1 MITTLTVTNWRSFKG
16 THAFAFGSMLT
27 TISAPNG
34 CGKSSLLDAIRWC
47 LTGRCRGTDAGGRG
61 AGELV
66 TTGEAQGSVVLEI
79 ADSDRRPM
87 TVSRSVGRASMLSV
101 SVSAGQDGA
110 ARETRTGDA
119 AQAWLV
125 ELFGAQ
131 PTLSASLDGAR
142 LLSADHAAAKGI
154 LMDALDVL
162 VPIDGLTWPAAV
174 GVTPTAAVATLA
186 EIDAWYQVAYEARR
200 DAKVRLSALSASAR
214 AEVCG
219 APLPDVAAIEE
230 KLEALEAERAEALR
244 TEGGRSARAE
254 TAARALQAH
263 AQAEARIAQATDTLT
278 RLRDREGIEQ
288 AHCSAD
294 DWPDLFVS
302 LMRAKEARAA
312 EVVASLEKAA
322 DEASARETA
331 AKAAHLTAQ
340 ARHAAGQELPTDH
353 DPKRG
358 CVLAAEIPCKT
369 SKAAFATYCQVQS
382 KAAAERAAEANA
394 TMSAWA
400 TAKGYAEDAA
410 HDAAQARIA
419 LQAVTR
425 ATAAVVEGATAV
437 LAARRSEAL
446 LDGDAVAR
454 LQAELAVIADRADAA
469 LADALAARIA
479 KGRETLARARMAHR
493 EAADAQKAQ
502 EARQE
507 AAREVE
513 ALEALVEALG
523 PKGRRVAAL
532 EAALADFTAGIN
544 EALPPG
550 LSVAFALEPW
560 KVLVNGR
567 PAALLA
573 QSEELRVGAI
583 LGAALAAQGSLGVVL
598 VDAFDLLD
606 QTTRRETTGAL
617 RAMAAAL
624 DLQVVI
630 AATRD
635 QPSTAPDT
643 DAMRAIWLGEG

>member
-1 MITTLTVTNWRSFKG
+1 MTTLTVTNWRSFQG
-16 THAFAFGSMLT
+16 AHTFTFGRTLT

-34 CGKSSLLDAIRWC
+34 CGKSSLLDAMRWC

-87 TVSRSVGRASMLSV
+87 TVSRAVGRASMLSV
-101 SVSAGQDGA
+101 SVSTGQDA
-110 ARETRTGDA
+110 AQRETRTGDA

-131 PTLSASLDGAR
+131 ATLAASLDGAR
-142 LLSADHAAAKGI
+142 LLSADHATAKGI

-174 GVTPTAAVATLA
+174 GVTPTAAHASLA
-186 EIDAWYQVAYEARR
+186 DLDAWYKLAYEARR
-200 DAKVRLSALSASAR
+200 EAKTRALPYVDEEALR
-214 AEVCG
+214 AT
-219 APLPDVAAIEE
+219 LPDLATIEA
-230 KLEALEAERAEALR
+230 KIAALEEERAGALR
-244 TEGGRSARAE
+244 TEGGRAARAE
-254 TAARALQAH
+254 AAAKALQAH
-263 AQAEARIAQATDTLT
+263 EAAEARIARATDALS
-278 RLRDREGIEQ
+278 RLRDREGVEPV
-288 AHCSAD
+288 ACPAD

-302 LMRAKEARAA
+302 LMRAKAA
-312 EVVASLEKAA
+312 LATDAVAALEQAA
-322 DEASARETA
+322 DEASARETD

-340 ARHAAGQELPTDH
+340 ARHAAGLELPTEH

-382 KAAAERAAEANA
+382 KAASERAVAANA
-394 TMSAWA
+394 TMGAWA
-400 TAKGYAEDAA
+400 TAKGVAEDAA
-410 HDAAQARIA
+410 RKVAQARAA
-419 LQAVTR
+419 LSSVTR
-425 ATAAVVEGATAV
+425 ATAEVVAAATAA
-437 LAARRSEAL
+437 LSARRSDAL
-446 LDGDAVAR
+446 LDGDSAQR
-454 LQAELAVIADRADAA
+454 LRAELNEIANGADTAQ
-469 LADALAARIA
+469 ADALAARIA
-479 KGRETLARARMAHR
+479 KGRETLARARTAHR
-493 EAADAQKAQ
+493 EAAEAQKAQ

-513 ALEALVEALG
+513 ALEVLVEALG

-532 EAALADFTAGIN
+532 EAALADFTSGIN
-544 EALPPG
+544 EALPSG

-617 RAMAAAL
+617 RAMAADL

-635 QPSTAPDT
+635 QPSAAADT
-643 DAMRAIWLGEG
+643 DAMRAIWLG

>member
-1 MITTLTVTNWRSFKG
+1 MITTLTVTNWRSFQG
-16 THAFAFGSMLT
+16 AHTFTLGRTLT

-34 CGKSSLLDAIRWC
+34 CGKSSLLDAMRWC

-87 TVSRSVGRASMLSV
+87 TVSRAVGRASMLSV
-101 SVSAGQDGA
+101 SVSTGQADA
-110 ARETRTGDA
+110 QRETRTGDA

-125 ELFGAQ
+125 EIFGAQ
-131 PTLSASLDGAR
+131 ATLAASLDGAR
-142 LLSADHAAAKGI
+142 LLSADHATAKGI

-200 DAKVRLSALSASAR
+200 DAKVRLSGLVAGAKADMLS
-214 AEVCG
+214 

-230 KLEALEAERAEALR
+230 KLEALETERAEALR

-254 TAARALQAH
+254 AAARALLAH
-263 AQAEARIAQATDTLT
+263 AEAEARIVRTTEDLR
-278 RLRDREGIEQ
+278 RLSAREGIEQ
-288 AHCSAD
+288 VECPAD
-294 DWPDLFVS
+294 DWPDICVD
-302 LMRAKEARAA
+302 LMRAKEAQTAA
-312 EVVASLEKAA
+312 TVAALTQEAEA
-322 DEASARETA
+322 ASARETD

-340 ARHAAGQELPTDH
+340 ARHAAGLELPTEH

-382 KAAAERAAEANA
+382 KAASERAAAANA
-394 TMSAWA
+394 TMGAWA
-400 TAKGYAEDAA
+400 TAKGVAEDAA
-410 HDAAQARIA
+410 HKVSQARTA
-419 LQAVTR
+419 LQSVTR
-425 ATAAVVEGATAV
+425 ATAEVVAAATAA
-437 LAARRSEAL
+437 LGARRSEAL
-446 LDGDAVAR
+446 LDGAEVAR
-454 LQAELAVIADRADAA
+454 LRSECDEAAYGADTAQ
-469 LADALAARIA
+469 ADALAARIA
-479 KGRETLARARMAHR
+479 KGHETLARARTAHR
-493 EAADAQKAQ
+493 EAAEAQRAQ
-502 EARQE
+502 AARQE

-513 ALEALVEALG
+513 ALEVLVEALG

-532 EAALADFTAGIN
+532 EAALSDFTAGIN
-544 EALPPG
+544 EALPSG

-567 PAALLA
+567 PSALLA

-617 RAMAAAL
+617 RAMAADL

-635 QPSTAPDT
+635 QPSAAADT
-643 DAMRAIWLGEG
+643 DAMRAIWLG